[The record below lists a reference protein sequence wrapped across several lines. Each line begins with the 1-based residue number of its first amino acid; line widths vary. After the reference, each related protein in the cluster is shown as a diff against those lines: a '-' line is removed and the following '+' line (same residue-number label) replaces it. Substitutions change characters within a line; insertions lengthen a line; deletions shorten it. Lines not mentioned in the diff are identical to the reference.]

1 MKSIYL
7 KSLLLFVS
15 LPFLYAKCDK
25 KLTEDCLRGKVIRIT
40 CATTVVQITG
50 RNDIGTDGWKNGM
63 NNDAQTYDNVFSVAN
78 KCSLPAD
85 LKAGE
90 EFTFKI
96 EKPKPTDCVVCMM
109 YDAPPEA
116 KFDVTNFSKEP
127 CK

>member
-1 MKSIYL
+1 MKTIYL

-25 KLTEDCLRGKVIRIT
+25 KLIEDCLRGKVIRIT
-40 CATTVVQITG
+40 CATTVVQVTG
-50 RNDIGTDGWKNGM
+50 RNDIGSDGWKNGM

-85 LKAGE
+85 LKAGD

-116 KFDVTNFSKEP
+116 KFDVVNFSKEP